1 MLSRIP
7 LTHWFYLL
15 LPPLILVAFL
25 LGFSSLS
32 PLLAPSYP
40 FIEKLP
46 YALLICII
54 ALAHTLK
61 KSQVAKIAIS
71 MLLAYWWIQERLQSP
86 LAQGTTFA
94 ELSLLALLVPCC
106 IFLSYCFKEADL
118 LNKSFGVYILTLAF
132 IAFWLYLLIEHISS
146 LPTINSTTPLLENY
160 PNISRLPIA
169 LVCYLAVLSIIA
181 IGVALF
187 YQRAIDFVWFH
198 YSHISSV
205 FFSAFA
211 VIQLFYLVSSSQRLA
226 FHDPLTGIPAR
237 NAMKSDL
244 LKLGR
249 RYSIAMLDI
258 DHFKLVND
266 RYGHIVGDD
275 VLKLIAKKL
284 VTLSGGAR
292 VYRYGGEEFAII
304 FRGQRAKDAHDY
316 LEFLRAA
323 IEQYEMRTIP
333 PPKNV
338 SPTATKEP
346 RSAQTTNGSFTG
358 KEPLT
363 KGPLAKEALK
373 VTISIGL
380 SDNDQ
385 LNSPNEVLAAADK
398 ALYDAKAQGRNR
410 VVSG

>member
-1 MLSRIP
+1 M
-7 LTHWFYLL
+7 
-15 LPPLILVAFL
+15 
-25 LGFSSLS
+25 
-32 PLLAPSYP
+32 
-40 FIEKLP
+40 
-46 YALLICII
+46 
-54 ALAHTLK
+54 
-61 KSQVAKIAIS
+61 IAIS

-106 IFLSYCFKEADL
+106 IFLTYCFKEADL

-132 IAFWLYLLIEHISS
+132 IAFWLYLLIEHISA
-146 LPTINSTTPLLENY
+146 LPTIDSTTSLLENY

-169 LVCYLAVLSIIA
+169 LVCYLATLSIIA
-181 IGVALF
+181 IGLALF
-187 YQRAIDFVWFH
+187 YQRAIDFASYTAMAFLSGTLIWFQ

-226 FHDPLTGIPAR
+226 FDDPLTGIPAR
-237 NAMKSDL
+237 NAMESDL

-266 RYGHIVGDD
+266 RHGHIVGDD

-304 FRGQRAKDAHDY
+304 FRGQRAKHAHDY

-333 PPKNV
+333 PTKDV
-338 SPTATKEP
+338 SSAVTKKTH
-346 RSAQTTNGSFTG
+346 STQNAKGSSTYKG
-358 KEPLT
+358 PLT

-385 LNSPNEVLAAADK
+385 LNSPSEVLAAADK